1 MLFYLC
7 SLSRACLSHQHK
19 RLVPHQDLSEALS
32 VLPHGKLQPLV
43 EDLIVAWRVGQVS
56 EGVDLLLYTGL
67 LKEAG
72 DACSWVR
79 RHPGRL
85 HISVLVTVSIAV
97 PRPLVTVSVAP
108 VRARCMSLRFREA
121 LPHEPTDFFATQQHI
136 IKQRYAHN

>member
-72 DACSWVR
+72 DTCSWVR

-108 VRARCMSLRFREA
+108 VRARCMSLRFHEA

>member
-1 MLFYLC
+1 MLVYLC

-72 DACSWVR
+72 DACSRVR

-108 VRARCMSLRFREA
+108 VRVRCMSLRFHEA
-121 LPHEPTDFFATQQHI
+121 LPHEPTDFFCDTTTH
-136 IKQRYAHN
+136 H